1 MKKVLK
7 GLLNQVLIPHR
18 ERADRRPVPDFC
30 AYYSDGTTR
39 RPCGIKDISSTGVYL
54 YTEERWLPGTHVHLT
69 LQKQGP
75 FEEDPKGRVTF
86 KSRVV
91 RWGEDGVGLSF
102 SLPADID
109 FDLWNSIIK
118 SAAGRRLKID
128 IVPPFQMAKALE
140 FLFRLCPGATDE
152 VKQLIY
158 TDLGNMRVAN
168 AVHIALRAESILAA
182 EPNGYR
188 MHANLQ
194 TVLRIMADGSWAEEE
209 WIQKAWSGLL
219 AMCCGVD
226 EKDQLDPDLADRF
239 SQLAPVHIKI
249 FEAACKKAEKF
260 ETDSWEVAAKPLT
273 FSIAEIQQISD
284 VQSLAKIERDVF
296 HLANLGLLQQGARSR
311 SMQPMDEINVTPSS
325 LGLRLYALCSGH
337 RGMLQGFYGMNG

>member
-7 GLLNQVLIPHR
+7 DLLNQVLIPHR
-18 ERADRRPVPDFC
+18 ERAGRRPVPEFC

-39 RPCGIKDISSTGVYL
+39 RSCSIKDISSTGVFL

-69 LQKQGP
+69 LQRQGP
-75 FEEDPKGRVTF
+75 FEEDPKRRVSF

-91 RWGEDGVGLSF
+91 RWGVDGVGLSF
-102 SLPADID
+102 ALPVDID
-109 FDLWNSIIK
+109 FDLWQAVIK
-118 SAAGRRLKID
+118 NAAGRRQSID

-140 FLFRLCPGATDE
+140 FLFRLCPGATEDLKRL
-152 VKQLIY
+152 VYK
-158 TDLGNMRVAN
+158 DLGNMRVAN
-168 AVHIALRAESILAA
+168 AVQIALRAESILSA

-194 TVLRIMADGSWAEEE
+194 TVLRIMEDGSWADED

-219 AMCCGVD
+219 AMSCGVD

-249 FEAACKKAEKF
+249 FEAACKRAEKF
-260 ETDSWEVAAKPLT
+260 ETDSWEVDAKPLA

-296 HLANLGLLQQGARSR
+296 HLANLGLIEQGARSR
-311 SMQPMDEINVTPSS
+311 SMQPMDEINVTPSR

-337 RGMLQGFYGMNG
+337 RGMLQDFYGIGA

>member
-7 GLLNQVLIPHR
+7 DLLNQVLIPHR
-18 ERADRRPVPDFC
+18 KRADRRPVPDFC

-39 RPCGIKDISSTGVYL
+39 RSCNIKNVSSTGVYL

-69 LQKQGP
+69 IQRQGP
-75 FEEDPKGRVTF
+75 FEEDSKRRVTF

-102 SLPADID
+102 VLPEDID
-109 FDLWNSIIK
+109 FDLWDAVIK
-118 SAAGRRLKID
+118 NAAGRQLTIE
-128 IVPPFQMAKALE
+128 IVPPFRMAKAIE
-140 FLFRLCPGATDE
+140 FLFRLCPGATEE
-152 VKQLIY
+152 VKRLMY

-168 AVHIALRAESILAA
+168 AVHIALGAESILAA
-182 EPNGYR
+182 EPDGYR

-194 TVLRIMADGSWAEEE
+194 TVLRIMADGSWADED

-219 AMCCGVD
+219 AMCCAVD
-226 EKDQLDPDLADRF
+226 EKNQLDPDLADRF

-249 FEAACKKAEKF
+249 FQAACKKAEKI
-260 ETDSWEVAAKPLT
+260 ETDNWEVAAKPLA

-284 VQSLAKIERDVF
+284 VHSLAKIERDVF
-296 HLANLGLLQQGARSR
+296 HLASLGLIEQGARSR

-325 LGLRLYALCSGH
+325 LGLRLYALCQGH
-337 RGMLQGFYGMNG
+337 RGMLQNFYGMND